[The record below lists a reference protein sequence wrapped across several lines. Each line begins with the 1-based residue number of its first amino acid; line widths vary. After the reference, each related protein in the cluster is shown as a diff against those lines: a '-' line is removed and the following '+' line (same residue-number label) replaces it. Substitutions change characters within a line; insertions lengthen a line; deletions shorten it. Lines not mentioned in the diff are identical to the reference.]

1 MAGRRFLSPEQ
12 ARATYDRVGRLQDTQ
27 GFYERAAVDRMVA
40 AGDFAAAHS
49 VVEAGCGT
57 GALAGRLLAGELPG
71 DAQYCGL
78 DLSPRMVELTR
89 RRLASWADRAE
100 VRLVDGTSPWPV
112 QDAVADRV
120 VATYV
125 LDLLSPAAT
134 RTFWEQ
140 AARVLTPSGTVCL
153 TSLTPGTGALTRVVS
168 GAWSSLWRVSPRL
181 TAGCR
186 PVDLQDTLPAGW
198 TVRTLETVAAF
209 GVSSQVLVAGR
220 D

>member
-1 MAGRRFLSPEQ
+1 MAGRRYLTPEQ
-12 ARATYDRVGRLQDTQ
+12 ARATYDRIGRLQDTQ
-27 GFYERAAVDRMVA
+27 GFYERTAVDRMVA
-40 AGDFAAAHS
+40 AGDFASARS
-49 VVEAGCGT
+49 VVEVGCGT
-57 GALAGRLLAGELPG
+57 GALARRLLVDDLPPQ
-71 DAQYCGL
+71 AQYCGL
-78 DLSPRMVELTR
+78 DLSPTMVELTR

-100 VRLVDGTSPWPV
+100 VRLVDGSSPWPV
-112 QDAVADRV
+112 EDGVVDRV

-134 RTFWEQ
+134 RAFWEQ

-153 TSLTPGTGALTRVVS
+153 TSLTPGTGALTRLVS
-168 GAWSSLWRVSPRL
+168 GAWSSLWRVNPRL

-186 PVDLQDTLPAGW
+186 PVDLRDSLPAGW
-198 TVRTLETVAAF
+198 TVRALETVGAL